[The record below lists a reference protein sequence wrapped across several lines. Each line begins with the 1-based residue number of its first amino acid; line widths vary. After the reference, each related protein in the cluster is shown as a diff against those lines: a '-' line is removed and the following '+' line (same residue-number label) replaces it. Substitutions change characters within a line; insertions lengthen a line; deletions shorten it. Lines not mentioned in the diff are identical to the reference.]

1 MSGTN
6 SSAWRLGFQS
16 PSCSAHLRN
25 STTLNPINF
34 SSHSLIPLIKDTLFS
49 THYMPGHGVGAG
61 DRLGVKPDA
70 SQSVGPGWREAGWSL
85 EEDAQYTS
93 GD

>member
-1 MSGTN
+1 
-6 SSAWRLGFQS
+6 
-16 PSCSAHLRN
+16 
-25 STTLNPINF
+25 
-34 SSHSLIPLIKDTLFS
+34 
-49 THYMPGHGVGAG
+49 MPGHGLGAG

-85 EEDAQYTS
+85 EEDAQYTG